1 MWQLVNEDTFKS
13 SCGSAVFEKICSIKV
28 KGRDDKIKVY
38 RPVESERRI
47 TKKLASVRDSEGILG
62 RETLI
67 PSRRPGMALW
77 RESLFAWMSRS
88 ATSALDFFHLPP
100 NRVVELGTQVEI

>member
-1 MWQLVNEDTFKS
+1 VPD
-13 SCGSAVFEKICSIKV
+13 SARIEIQHLGRRFYRFVVRYGFLDMTNIPAALNCATRHNFEFNDMETSFF
-28 KGRDDKIKVY
+28 
-38 RPVESERRI
+38 
-47 TKKLASVRDSEGILG
+47 LG